1 MLQSYP
7 PPFGKNK
14 FTLVHFKKF
23 RQKNSTSI
31 EVLPLYRMSWKNYFF
46 FAYL

>member
-1 MLQSYP
+1 MLQSSP
-7 PPFGKNK
+7 PHLEKTSSYWFILRNADK
-14 FTLVHFKKF
+14 
-23 RQKNSTSI
+23 KNSTSI